1 MSNLFNLTGDH
12 RVYAE
17 KKEQAFIPFDAPDV
31 ITPTKFT
38 SSQNTLRRRTMTG
51 ADMVN
56 SQPIPSTSN
65 QNLKR
70 QRMDNV
76 DLLNSSPHKE
86 PRIQGYSQESPE
98 RFPPRDSM
106 HISQQQYRSYP
117 REEFNIYDHQL
128 SSTELIE
135 KNRMLQTRLDNM
147 MRRFKELSDVRY
159 TEAEEIA
166 YKFRLN
172 EGYRDEAYA
181 HIEKAVEELQ
191 LLKGSGN
198 EGHKILVEK
207 LQEENQ
213 SLKEQL
219 REQIH
224 KKGQNNESN
233 ISEIHNILALY
244 EGLTNLKVANV
255 KRMKDGELYECVTNG
270 KVATHK
276 FTLFMPTDTSKLIEY
291 TPTSENT
298 QTLSSILPDF
308 LLEDIDFSK
317 DNLPLFFWRL
327 SSSLNPKS

>member
-1 MSNLFNLTGDH
+1 
-12 RVYAE
+12 
-17 KKEQAFIPFDAPDV
+17 
-31 ITPTKFT
+31 
-38 SSQNTLRRRTMTG
+38 
-51 ADMVN
+51 
-56 SQPIPSTSN
+56 
-65 QNLKR
+65 
-70 QRMDNV
+70 
-76 DLLNSSPHKE
+76 
-86 PRIQGYSQESPE
+86 
-98 RFPPRDSM
+98 
-106 HISQQQYRSYP
+106 
-117 REEFNIYDHQL
+117 
-128 SSTELIE
+128 
-135 KNRMLQTRLDNM
+135 MLQTRLDTM
-147 MRRFKELSDVRY
+147 MRRYKELSDLRY

-224 KKGQNNESN
+224 RREQNSENN
-233 ISEIHNILALY
+233 LSEIHSTLALY
-244 EGLTNLKVANV
+244 EGLTNLKVTSV
-255 KRMKDGELYECVTNG
+255 KKMKDGELYECITKG

-276 FTLFMPTDTSKLIEY
+276 FTLFMPTDTNKLIEY

-298 QTLSSILPDF
+298 QSLSSILPDF
-308 LLEDIDFSK
+308 LLEDIDFSR

-327 SSSLNPKS
+327 SSSLHPKS

>member
-17 KKEQAFIPFDAPDV
+17 KKEQASIPFDAPDV

-86 PRIQGYSQESPE
+86 PRIQGYSQDLSPE

-128 SSTELIE
+128 SSAELIE
-135 KNRMLQTRLDNM
+135 KNRM
-147 MRRFKELSDVRY
+147 V
-159 TEAEEIA
+159 
-166 YKFRLN
+166 
-172 EGYRDEAYA
+172 
-181 HIEKAVEELQ
+181 
-191 LLKGSGN
+191 
-198 EGHKILVEK
+198 
-207 LQEENQ
+207 
-213 SLKEQL
+213 
-219 REQIH
+219 
-224 KKGQNNESN
+224 
-233 ISEIHNILALY
+233 ILAIDMIIL
-244 EGLTNLKVANV
+244 
-255 KRMKDGELYECVTNG
+255 D
-270 KVATHK
+270 
-276 FTLFMPTDTSKLIEY
+276 
-291 TPTSENT
+291 
-298 QTLSSILPDF
+298 SS
-308 LLEDIDFSK
+308 
-317 DNLPLFFWRL
+317 
-327 SSSLNPKS
+327 